1 MITLISKRI
10 GASILLL
17 FLVSIAVFAAT
28 EILPGDVAQT
38 VLGQSATPEAVAAL
52 RAAMHLDQAASMRY
66 FIWLGDLLRGDLG
79 NSLVNNLPVAQ
90 LIGERL
96 PNSLML
102 AGIATIFCVPM
113 GLFLGIASAVREHSL
128 FDRSVNVLTLS
139 VISVPEFLL
148 GTLAVL
154 VFAVQ
159 LRWLPTLSL
168 SPNLHSVR
176 GAFRSFTLPVLG
188 LSGIVIAQMLRMT
201 RAALLDVLHRPY
213 IDQARLKGVDPAS
226 LVLRHALPNA
236 LGPIVSAMVLSLSHL
251 LGGTIIIE
259 TVFNYPGLA
268 RLLVDA
274 VSTRDMPLVQSCA
287 MLFCVAYLLLVCIA
301 DVVGIVANPRLR
313 LR

>member
-1 MITLISKRI
+1 MINLIAKRI
-10 GASILLL
+10 GASVVLLL
-17 FLVSIAVFAAT
+17 LVSVAVFAAT

-52 RAAMHLDQAASMRY
+52 RASMHLDQPAATRY
-66 FIWLGDLLRGDLG
+66 FIWLGALMHGDLG
-79 NSLVNNLPVAQ
+79 NSLVNSLPVAQ

-102 AGIATIFCVPM
+102 AGIAALFCAPL
-113 GLFLGIASAVREHSL
+113 GLSLGIASAIREHSG
-128 FDRSVNVLTLS
+128 FDRAVNMFTLS
-139 VISVPEFLL
+139 VISVPEFLV
-148 GTLAVL
+148 GALAVL
-154 VFAVQ
+154 VFAVH

-168 SPNLHSVR
+168 SPDLHTLR
-176 GAFRSFTLPVLG
+176 NAFRSFTLPVLG

-201 RAALLDVLHRPY
+201 RAALLDILHRPY
-213 IDQARLKGVDPAS
+213 IDQARLKGVGPAA

-236 LGPIVSAMVLSLSHL
+236 IGPIASAMVLSLSHL

-287 MLFCVAYLLLVCIA
+287 MLFCVAYLFLVCIA
-301 DVVGIVANPRLR
+301 DVLGIAANPRLR